1 VNMVIKRKLIRA
13 VIRWLLLA
21 AIILYV
27 ITGFGIT
34 EYRIVESLTSGLLTK
49 NLAFRIHDVLIIPS
63 MTLLILHICFPYIIR
78 LKKRKGFVP
87 VTPIN

>member
-1 VNMVIKRKLIRA
+1 MVINRKLIRA

-34 EYRIVESLTSGLLTK
+34 EYRIVESLTFGLLTK
-49 NLAFRIHDVLIIPS
+49 NLAFRIHDGLIIPS
-63 MTLLILHICFPYIIR
+63 MILLILHICFPYIIR
-78 LKKRKGFVP
+78 LKKRKDFVP